1 MTKYDQNLENVL
13 TNGRQTARKLH
24 TSAFDTLCLR
34 GVKEVEKRID
44 EKETTKL
51 DERSVKNE
59 YVSSKGRDSN
69 DDEKKKKNKY

>member
-34 GVKEVEKRID
+34 GVKEVDRQQL
-44 EKETTKL
+44 KE
-51 DERSVKNE
+51 ERSREEDRREGDNQI
-59 YVSSKGRDSN
+59 G
-69 DDEKKKKNKY
+69 